1 LTLTSAPLDNK
12 YSAITFSPLSEA
24 PSQTLI
30 NLILMKLNIYSLKRK
45 GIDPTLLVTLT
56 SAPFDNR
63 IITISL

>member
-1 LTLTSAPLDNK
+1 
-12 YSAITFSPLSEA
+12 
-24 PSQTLI
+24 
-30 NLILMKLNIYSLKRK
+30 MKLNIYSLKRK